1 VICVQSVDEMLP
13 VVGNV
18 KSGADGVG
26 GDIAPP
32 PRHPPPAARGGGGG
46 GVVENKVCEKGPV
59 HEDEGMGGVGKSLKK
74 QGPGVHQSA
83 VLPLPLSLKYLAATM
98 KVANQDHTTFSQL

>member
-1 VICVQSVDEMLP
+1 MYRIRYNDFLFRLQDLDILCNSVICVQSVDEMLP

-32 PRHPPPAARGGGGG
+32 PPRHPPPAARGGEG
-46 GVVENKVCEKGPV
+46 GV
-59 HEDEGMGGVGKSLKK
+59 L
-74 QGPGVHQSA
+74 
-83 VLPLPLSLKYLAATM
+83 
-98 KVANQDHTTFSQL
+98 